1 MTTANLPRIGCAPAV
16 LGFGA
21 RPDGQ
26 YPQVLLDDSAGD
38 TVTAPAGGPPMRVLR
53 DPAAVLACLGDHSRP
68 GPQGAPRIVMAGAHP
83 VTGELR
89 GCPLTGAEMQ
99 SPDGG
104 LLNMNPPHLTAY
116 RRQLSGLFSAAAAE
130 SSRPAA
136 QARATA
142 LVGLLAARDHEAD
155 VAAGYATP
163 FAATMIVQTLGAGD
177 WPQIKGWSDVAFGVV
192 PSPAAVHGLNAVWAE
207 LYAYFR
213 TSLPGGLAAAIAA
226 RLTGYT
232 TDQIAHV
239 LATVSNGFGA
249 VPPVLTRVLIE
260 LLHRPN
266 TVTAC
271 LRGEQSWRAVVRRLI
286 GTRVMFPVALPRLVL
301 ADTRLGHHLVEAG
314 TLVLPSLIGAA
325 RAGAPATIA
334 FGPGPHFCPGAAL
347 TWAWTEVA
355 VMTFFRSFPRARLA
369 GPLDWQRGTLQI
381 PRETRVRLWLRPGRA
396 TSAATGNEE
405 QACGQPVPPRAA
417 LATGSSHAPGWRAG
431 CPSAPTVARTIRR
444 AGQRRQAGTCELP
457 AGPCA
462 PGPGPRR
469 CQAPLRPAQP
479 DGFRQ
484 PAVGQDPPRR
494 LSPPE
499 RPPSRRHHVN
509 AAAPAVAWITCRSP
523 PRRPQGLSYQN
534 PDEKV
539 LTVILPMRP
548 RWGPAGNRP
557 AGGGHARS
565 RIPGA
570 WADRTLVGRT
580 AT

>member
-1 MTTANLPRIGCAPAV
+1 
-16 LGFGA
+16 
-21 RPDGQ
+21 
-26 YPQVLLDDSAGD
+26 
-38 TVTAPAGGPPMRVLR
+38 
-53 DPAAVLACLGDHSRP
+53 
-68 GPQGAPRIVMAGAHP
+68 MAGAHP

-116 RRQLSGLFSAAAAE
+116 RRQLSGLFSAAAAD

-136 QARATA
+136 QACADA
-142 LVGLLAARDHEAD
+142 LVRHMAAGDHEAD
-155 VAAGYATP
+155 VGADYATP
-163 FAATMIVQTLGAGD
+163 FSAAMIVQTLGTGD
-177 WPQIKGWSDVAFGVV
+177 WPQIKAWSDVAFGVV
-192 PSPAAVHGLNAVWAE
+192 PSPDAVHVVDAVWAE
-207 LYAYFR
+207 LYAYFG
-213 TSLPGGLAAAIAA
+213 TGLPGGLAAAIAA

-232 TDQIAHV
+232 SDQIAHV

-260 LLHRPN
+260 LLHRPS

-286 GTRVMFPVALPRLVL
+286 GTKVMFPVALPRLVL

-325 RAGAPATIA
+325 GAGAPATIA
-334 FGPGPHFCPGAAL
+334 FGSGPHFCPGAAL

-355 VMTFFRSFPRARLA
+355 VMTFFRSFPQARLA
-369 GPLDWQRGTLQI
+369 GPLHWQPGTLQI

-396 TSAATGNEE
+396 TSGEE
-405 QACGQPVPPRAA
+405 ELACGLAVPQRSDLAA
-417 LATGSSHAPGWRAG
+417 GSGHAPGWRARR
-431 CPSAPTVARTIRR
+431 PPTLTVAR
-444 AGQRRQAGTCELP
+444 AMGPAQQRRQAATCELA

-469 CQAPLRPAQP
+469 CQTPLRPAQP

-484 PAVGQDPPRR
+484 PTIGQDPPRR

-499 RPPSRRHHVN
+499 RPPSETAPRERRGVSHCM
-509 AAAPAVAWITCRSP
+509 ITCRSP
-523 PRRPQGLSYQN
+523 PRRR
-534 PDEKV
+534 KV
-539 LTVILPMRP
+539 CATRIRMR
-548 RWGPAGNRP
+548 RYLR
-557 AGGGHARS
+557 
-565 RIPGA
+565 
-570 WADRTLVGRT
+570 
-580 AT
+580 

>member
-1 MTTANLPRIGCAPAV
+1 MTTASLPSTCYAPPV
-16 LGFGA
+16 LSFGA
-21 RPDGQ
+21 RPGGQ
-26 YPQVLLDDSAGD
+26 YPQVLLDDYAGD
-38 TVTAPAGGPPMRVLR
+38 TVTAPSGGPPMRVLR

-68 GPQGAPRIVMAGAHP
+68 GPRAAPRIVMAGAHP

-116 RRQLSGLFSAAAAE
+116 RRQLSGLFSATAAE

-136 QARATA
+136 QACADA
-142 LVGLLAARDHEAD
+142 LVGQMAVGDHEVD
-155 VAAGYATP
+155 VGAEYATP
-163 FAATMIVQTLGAGD
+163 FSAAMIVQTLGTGD
-177 WPQIKGWSDVAFGVV
+177 WLQIKAWSDVAFGVV
-192 PSPAAVHGLNAVWAE
+192 PSPDAVHVVDAVWAE
-207 LYAYFR
+207 LYAYFG
-213 TSLPGGLAAAIAA
+213 TGLPGGLAAAIAA
-226 RLTGYT
+226 RLTGHT
-232 TDQIAHV
+232 SDQIAHV

-260 LLHRPN
+260 LLHRPS

-286 GTRVMFPVALPRLVL
+286 GTKVMFPVALPRLVL
-301 ADTRLGHHLVEAG
+301 ADTRLGHHLIEAG

-355 VMTFFRSFPRARLA
+355 VMTFFRSFPQARLA
-369 GPLDWQRGTLQI
+369 GPLDWQPGTLQI

-396 TSAATGNEE
+396 TAGATGDEE
-405 QACGQPVPPRAA
+405 QPCGLAVPQRSA
-417 LATGSSHAPGWRAG
+417 LAAHSGHAPGWRARR
-431 CPSAPTVARTIRR
+431 PPTLTAAR
-444 AGQRRQAGTCELP
+444 ALGPADQRRQARTCELR

-469 CQAPLRPAQP
+469 CPVPLRPAQP
-479 DGFRQ
+479 DGVGQ
-484 PAVGQDPPRR
+484 PAVGQDPPCR

-499 RPPSRRHHVN
+499 RPPLRRHHVN
-509 AAAPAVAWITCRSP
+509 AAAPAAAWITCLSP
-523 PRRPQGLSYQN
+523 PRRR
-534 PDEKV
+534 KV
-539 LTVILPMRP
+539 CATRIRMR
-548 RWGPAGNRP
+548 RYLR
-557 AGGGHARS
+557 
-565 RIPGA
+565 
-570 WADRTLVGRT
+570 
-580 AT
+580 